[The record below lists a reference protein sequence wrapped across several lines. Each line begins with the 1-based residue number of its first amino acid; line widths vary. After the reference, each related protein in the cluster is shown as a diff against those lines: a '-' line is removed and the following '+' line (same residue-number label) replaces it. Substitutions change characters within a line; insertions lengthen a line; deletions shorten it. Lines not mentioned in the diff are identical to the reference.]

1 MDFGINKDNLCL
13 ENFEKTNYLVKS
25 IWKVGWFFTH
35 KCTAK
40 KICMMEHR
48 KLSLWHKEL
57 GKDINDY
64 HLFSI
69 LISFLLLDIPDS
81 EDRWY
86 KIYKL

>member
-13 ENFEKTNYLVKS
+13 ENFEKMNYLVKF
-25 IWKVGWFFTH
+25 IWKVGWFFIY
-35 KCTAK
+35 KCIVK
-40 KICMMEHR
+40 KICMMEYR
-48 KLSLWHKEL
+48 KLFFWYKEL

-64 HLFSI
+64 YLFLI
-69 LISFLLLDIPDS
+69 LILFFLLDILDS